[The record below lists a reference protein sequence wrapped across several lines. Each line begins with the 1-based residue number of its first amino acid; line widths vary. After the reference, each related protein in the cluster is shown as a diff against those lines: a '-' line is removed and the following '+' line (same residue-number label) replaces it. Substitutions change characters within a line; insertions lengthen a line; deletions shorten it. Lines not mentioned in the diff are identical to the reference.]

1 MQASEILRE
10 FCCVPLFSKVEFG
23 IKAANCA
30 SASIKISEDL
40 GFLDLG
46 RIDQDYIKDPDLREI
61 LADTKLDI
69 KKAEVFED
77 NKLRLITSVI
87 YSERFEIKGNIK
99 SEVNSPFDNYP
110 K

>member
-10 FCCVPLFSKVEFG
+10 CFCVPLFSRVEFG

-46 RIDQDYIKDPDLREI
+46 RIDQDYINDPDLREI
-61 LADTKLDI
+61 LADTKLDPN
-69 KKAEVFED
+69 KAEVFED
-77 NKLRLITSVI
+77 KKLLLITSVV
-87 YSERFEIKGNIK
+87 YSERFEIKGKIK
-99 SEVNSPFDNYP
+99 SEVNLPFDNYS

>member
-10 FCCVPLFSKVEFG
+10 CCCVPLFSRVEFG

-46 RIDQDYIKDPDLREI
+46 RIDQDYINDPDLREI
-61 LADTKLDI
+61 LADTKLDLN
-69 KKAEVFED
+69 KAEVFED
-77 NKLRLITSVI
+77 KKLRLITSVV
-87 YSERFEIKGNIK
+87 YSERFEIKGKIK
-99 SEVNSPFDNYP
+99 SEVNLLFDNYP

>member
-10 FCCVPLFSKVEFG
+10 FCCVPLFSKVDFG

-30 SASIKISEDL
+30 NASIKISEDL

-69 KKAEVFED
+69 NKAEVFED
-77 NKLRLITSVI
+77 KKLRLITSVI
-87 YSERFEIKGNIK
+87 YSERFEIKGKIESK
-99 SEVNSPFDNYP
+99 VNSHFDNYS